1 MSQWT
6 RDSFVMQQFFQPYCR
21 PKRGN
26 AYVTCENYHII
37 QIPSSKYGPKE
48 VRIDLDDLEPVSN
61 DFALTTEATERLLLS
76 DTTSIWC
83 KVI

>member
-1 MSQWT
+1 MPAVVRSA
-6 RDSFVMQQFFQPYCR
+6 R
-21 PKRGN
+21 PH
-26 AYVTCENYHII
+26 YVF
-37 QIPSSKYGPKE
+37 
-48 VRIDLDDLEPVSN
+48 LEPVSN

>member
-1 MSQWT
+1 MRVQLA
-6 RDSFVMQQFFQPYCR
+6 QQAQ
-21 PKRGN
+21 
-26 AYVTCENYHII
+26 EI
-37 QIPSSKYGPKE
+37 
-48 VRIDLDDLEPVSN
+48 LEPVSN

>member
-1 MSQWT
+1 MDNVVSGLMFLLLGFLAFLSGLSANMWR
-6 RDSFVMQQFFQPYCR
+6 RDESRYR
-21 PKRGN
+21 IG
-26 AYVTCENYHII
+26 AII
-37 QIPSSKYGPKE
+37 AGLVFMI
-48 VRIDLDDLEPVSN
+48 LEPVSN